1 MYMYTVMQFDWLSLG
16 SWVYK
21 TLSITDFTPL
31 QHNQLLAQQLAFV
44 NLFCH
49 SSTSFILSPFPVH
62 EHGLQQ
68 HEKAR
73 KLHWTLYGW
82 ASLAH
87 RGLKL
92 LVSTVQMIIL
102 LQFNNAEV
110 RSGCKGQ
117 GAKVRRTLRVYGLY
131 ILYYSLACIVN
142 WNVMI
147 PDCTPFNKL
156 HVYKTR

>member
-1 MYMYTVMQFDWLSLG
+1 M
-16 SWVYK
+16 
-21 TLSITDFTPL
+21 

-44 NLFCH
+44 NLFFH
-49 SSTSFILSPFPVH
+49 SSTSFILSPSPVH

-87 RGLKL
+87 CGLKL

-117 GAKVRRTLRVYGLY
+117 VQRSEEPFVFMDYTFY
-131 ILYYSLACIVN
+131 IIL
-142 WNVMI
+142 
-147 PDCTPFNKL
+147 L
-156 HVYKTR
+156 HAL